1 MFARPAT
8 LQRLFL
14 VCFLLGHASRAK
26 AFQNHSDEHKPLT
39 LDVRLKLIVSAGR
52 ERFRPIMTY
61 RVDMVPSGS
70 SWYEVNNS
78 VPGAS
83 FCRVYE
89 HPQVIYTCEWTRGPK
104 APIFLLSQ
112 RKSRKR

>member
-1 MFARPAT
+1 
-8 LQRLFL
+8 
-14 VCFLLGHASRAK
+14 
-26 AFQNHSDEHKPLT
+26 
-39 LDVRLKLIVSAGR
+39 
-52 ERFRPIMTY
+52 
-61 RVDMVPSGS
+61 MVPSGS

-104 APIFLLSQ
+104 APIFSALAKEIEEALETRWKRADQSGRRKIARFAPINADSRDGIIQLEETNTGLKLVVHASSQ
-112 RKSRKR
+112 ER